1 MLPKRGHTLS
11 APKLNSPC
19 SGGSGQKFKNCCAQ
33 QQWVTAPA
41 EAKDDMLSVAAG
53 FEQVGQHTAAEQRYR
68 LAIEQ

>member
-1 MLPKRGHTLS
+1 MLPRRDHTLS
-11 APKLNSPC
+11 APKRNSPC
-19 SGGSGQKFKNCCAQ
+19 SCGSGKKFKKYCAQ

>member
-53 FEQVGQHTAAEQRYR
+53 LEQVDLLTAAAA
-68 LAIEQ
+68 LPLSD